1 MEAYRVLSKDD
12 LRANYDAQY
21 GGSSRASRFDH
32 LDHMD
37 RDRYPENF
45 HQSTY
50 NYAQEILKARA
61 REKYYEE

>member
-21 GGSSRASRFDH
+21 VHSRASRFDH
-32 LDHMD
+32 LDPMD